1 MAIRAILYDNDGTL
15 VDTHDLILA
24 SMRHATKAVL
34 GREFSE
40 EVLMRGVGTPLD
52 TQLLELADGDEELG
66 AELARVYREHNH
78 SIHDQSIS
86 LFAGV
91 ADGLRALHDA
101 GLKQGV
107 VTAKRHWLAQHGLEV
122 MGVWEHLD
130 CLIGA
135 DDCPKAKPD
144 PDPIV
149 MAADVL
155 GVSPQECVYLGDS
168 PYDMQAGLAAGC
180 VTVAALWGMFPQ
192 DVLESFGP
200 AASCTTFGEFAEYA
214 MDMAR

>member
-34 GREFSE
+34 GREFPE
-40 EVLMRGVGTPLD
+40 EVLMHGVGTPLD

-200 AASCTTFGEFAEYA
+200 AASCATFGEFAEYA